1 MAISANTT
9 VMRTTRGT
17 GRYRQLVAC
26 FMPPTGACCPASTC
40 GSLVIMCSPRR
51 IDYAQ
56 LPWHHH
62 VVTMLVLVS
71 FAQEQSLLLR
81 H

>member
-26 FMPPTGACCPASTC
+26 FMPAAGACCPASTS
-40 GSLVIMCSPRR
+40 GILVIMGQPMG
-51 IDYAQ
+51 IDHAQ
-56 LPWHHH
+56 LSWHPLC
-62 VVTMLVLVS
+62 TMLVLIS
-71 FAQEQSLLLR
+71 FAQEQSLLL
-81 H
+81 HH

>member
-26 FMPPTGACCPASTC
+26 FMPAAGACCPASTC
-40 GSLVIMCSPRR
+40 GSLVIICSWRESTMR
-51 IDYAQ
+51 SSDGTLSLYNAVAQ
-56 LPWHHH
+56 G
-62 VVTMLVLVS
+62 
-71 FAQEQSLLLR
+71 QSLLLL